1 MTLGGPANKTAVLSY
16 SIYKEAFLNNRWGY
30 ASAQSVVFLVILLT
44 ISIIQFRIEK
54 KGVIL
59 SMKPTSKWGRALMT
73 LLKLGMIFL
82 VLCPI
87 VYAVDVSFMTNARN
101 LPPSAHADSL
111 VLFAGQLPAGAEN
124 GAALPL
130 SAQQPDYGHQ
140 RHGGADLSGQHGGVL
155 LLAF

>member
-1 MTLGGPANKTAVLSY
+1 
-16 SIYKEAFLNNRWGY
+16 
-30 ASAQSVVFLVILLT
+30 
-44 ISIIQFRIEK
+44 
-54 KGVIL
+54 
-59 SMKPTSKWGRALMT
+59 MKPTSKWGRALMT

-87 VYAVDVSFMTNARN
+87 VYAVDVSFMTTPEIFRR
-101 LPPSAHADSL
+101 PPTLIPSSFSLDSYQQAL
-111 VLFAGQLPAGAEN
+111 KTAP
-124 GAALPL
+124 ALPL